1 MSLDA
6 LDILDAV
13 ELPAVTAERLRPRPE
28 GWSLCSASQLAL
40 HGDDSGGETGCP
52 RRWWISAVAGETEPE
67 QPHQAEGRRLHAEV
81 ADYLTKGTQPGPVA
95 STTIEYLPPV
105 PVPAG
110 NVERPFAL
118 AGLPVMTVG
127 AVDVAWTKPDRIAVR
142 DLKFVSSI
150 RREHRQQ
157 DLSRD
162 PQAILYSAAL
172 QPTCRPTHRFPVV
185 LGDTRHEI
193 YQLAPASVGVEF
205 CKIYA
210 SRSAPKAE
218 LVGAYFGP
226 RDIDDGMAR
235 IAAQMLTMVERS
247 TIQRVDQTPANPN
260 ACRSYGVMCP
270 HRGLCDLIGDSVI
283 RNPFAKNTADVASVN
298 AAAQAEL
305 MAPPPPT
312 PPASPA
318 PQAPPAPSNEV
329 AKHETA
335 PTVPYPSLEALEKVA
350 RDWKAGGF
358 NRNAGR
364 PNVADARHYQGFA
377 RPTAELVEHALCNVY
392 GQYVNLGDADFALSE
407 HRRLRSPFAS
417 TPEQWSTFLA
427 RWSARGVPVPTLWDI
442 ACYVYDGSVRAEER
456 GYKYEPPAGSP
467 PVETLPAMSTE
478 DKAAEMAAA
487 AAPPAPPPPA
497 PKPPKRA
504 KEAIPDHPLIPV
516 DLRGALRQQ
525 ITLALAGRALTS
537 LVVAAREAGHD
548 IMARGNTT
556 RRELLAEIADVVELL
571 TGQRP
576 WGAESDDSAEAPPAP
591 PVPSSNAAATA
602 APPAPPA
609 PAPPV
614 PPSPPEPPA
623 SSDVA
628 GGVSPSRTTV
638 YVDCLP
644 MGVAA
649 LDFSEWVAPYEVK
662 ASDELGHDY
671 RLAKFRDGYRLVAS
685 LAYRALRDGTAV
697 LPEALFVS
705 TRHPLFEELESIIA
719 QFAPRQVRAVR

>member
-81 ADYLTKGTQPGPVA
+81 AEYLTRGTQPGPVA

-127 AVDVAWTKPDRIAVR
+127 AVDVAWTKPGRVAIR

-172 QPTCRPTHRFPVV
+172 QPSCRPTHRFPIV
-185 LGDTRHEI
+185 LGETRHEI

-205 CKIYA
+205 CKVYA

-283 RNPFAKNTADVASVN
+283 RNPFAKNTAVVSAVN

-305 MAPPPPT
+305 MAPPPPA
-312 PPASPA
+312 PPVP
-318 PQAPPAPSNEV
+318 PAPPAPSANKPLPPLAEI
-329 AKHETA
+329 ERTA
-335 PTVPYPSLEALEKVA
+335 
-350 RDWKAGGF
+350 RWQQRQGM
-358 NRNAGR
+358 NRNAAR
-364 PNVADARHYQGFA
+364 PAVCNVEHYQGYSA
-377 RPTAELVEHALCNVY
+377 PLPELVEVGLRNVF
-392 GQYVNLGDADFALSE
+392 GQYMALGDADYALSE
-407 HRRLRSPFAS
+407 HRRLR
-417 TPEQWSTFLA
+417 TPHTQWTVEAWRQFFERA
-427 RWSARGVPVPTLWDI
+427 TVTGVPVPTLWDI
-442 ACYVYDGSVRAEER
+442 ACYVFDGSVRAQER
-456 GYKYEPPAGSP
+456 GYTYEPPAGSP
-467 PVETLPAMSTE
+467 PVETLPAMSSE
-478 DKAAEMAAA
+478 DKAAEMSAA

-504 KEAIPDHPLIPV
+504 KEAIPDHPLIPA

-576 WGAESDDSAEAPPAP
+576 WGAESDETPEAPPAP
-591 PVPSSNAAATA
+591 PVPFSSAAATA
-602 APPAPPA
+602 APPVPPA

-628 GGVSPSRTTV
+628 GGASPSRTTV

-662 ASDELGHDY
+662 ASAELGQDY
-671 RLAKFRDGYRLVAS
+671 RLGKFREGNRLVAS
-685 LAYRALRDGTAV
+685 LAYRALRDGTAA